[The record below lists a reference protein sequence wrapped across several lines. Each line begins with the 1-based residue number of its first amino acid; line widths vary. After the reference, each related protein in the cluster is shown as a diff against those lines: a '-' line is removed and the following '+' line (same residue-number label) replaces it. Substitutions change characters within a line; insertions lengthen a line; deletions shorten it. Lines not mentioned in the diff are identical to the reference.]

1 MYNASL
7 LSHSS
12 KEVVNGPGYT
22 LEEAKPHITAEWWQW
37 VLSEPPGDS
46 NPQND
51 LTGDLADS
59 GDQGKY
65 FFVAGTFDRDP
76 ETPEEPVDA
85 TRRFEVNEGQSL
97 VIPLFNAF
105 AVKTEPDETAKSLRE
120 YVTSVADSVTDLDL
134 KIDGVAIDDSKLF
147 ELRADA
153 DNFSFKFDNDDN
165 LFSLPAGKYKPAFS
179 DGYWAVL
186 ELSPGEHT
194 IEFGG
199 EGSDPDGPVS
209 VHVTDHITVV
219 ADHHSSATM
228 DYWLM

>member
-1 MYNASL
+1 MYNASP

-12 KEVVNGPGYT
+12 QKVVNSPGYS

-37 VLSEPPGDS
+37 TLDAPQGSDPQSDGDH
-46 NPQND
+46 
-51 LTGDLADS
+51 
-59 GDQGKY
+59 GKY
-65 FFVAGTFDRDP
+65 FFVAGTFDGDVNP
-76 ETPEEPVDA
+76 EDPVDA
-85 TRRFEVNEGQSL
+85 ARTFTVNEGQSL

-105 AVKTEPDETAKSLRE
+105 AVKTDPGETAESLRE

-147 ELRADA
+147 ELRTDA

-186 ELSPGEHT
+186 ELSPGDHT

-199 EGSDPDGPVS
+199 EGIVDGKPFS
-209 VHVTDHITVV
+209 VHVTDTITVV